1 MWSKLQSSSKAFY
14 CHNVPSCL
22 EKHRKRPQVSLP
34 TPRTTQAV
42 SRSAVKFPK
51 CPRLGATAM
60 SGCIMAWYSSTLS
73 VAFSD
78 PTATVTTAMLCC
90 VLSSTAALNTEGMMS
105 STPGSTGPWSLAEG
119 LNPGSVSGE
128 QDWSRSHGTSGLYS
142 SHQSSGSS
150 FDNAISTRDFTAT
163 KLLFFHESRL
173 QVAKDMSNQNQKH
186 SSYFAIMLSFSFHH
200 ASLSSQHFKS
210 LHQEMKSLLSKHL
223 EVITNCRYLP
233 QAEYWTHPHCW
244 SVFSLPPQILK
255 PDYRHDKVSDEYF

>member
-1 MWSKLQSSSKAFY
+1 MPGKVCSTPLLPSHGQTGRRQIPSTLESHHQGTLGSAYQPSHRRMWSKLQSSSKAFY

-22 EKHRKRPQVSLP
+22 EKHRKCPQVSLP

-142 SHQSSGSS
+142 SHPVSYTHLR
-150 FDNAISTRDFTAT
+150 A
-163 KLLFFHESRL
+163 HE
-173 QVAKDMSNQNQKH
+173 
-186 SSYFAIMLSFSFHH
+186 
-200 ASLSSQHFKS
+200 
-210 LHQEMKSLLSKHL
+210 
-223 EVITNCRYLP
+223 TG
-233 QAEYWTHPHCW
+233 
-244 SVFSLPPQILK
+244 
-255 PDYRHDKVSDEYF
+255 